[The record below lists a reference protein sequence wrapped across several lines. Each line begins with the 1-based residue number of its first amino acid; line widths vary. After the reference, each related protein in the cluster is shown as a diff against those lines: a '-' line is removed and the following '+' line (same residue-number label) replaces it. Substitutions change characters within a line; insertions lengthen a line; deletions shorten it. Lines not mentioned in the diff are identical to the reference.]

1 MNLGVSFIATIRWQD
16 VVDILL
22 NSYILFRLYV
32 LFRGTNVIRVI
43 VGIALLW
50 IFQRVAVGM
59 GLIVTSWAMQ
69 GIIAGAA
76 LIIIIV
82 FRNEIRSVL
91 QAKNLR
97 GLLWGF
103 PYETER
109 PPLTVISESVYELA
123 RRRIGALI
131 VLPAK
136 DDLADVCQGGVTW
149 KGQLS
154 KEMLLSIFWDGNPVH
169 DGAAVV
175 QGRQVQQ
182 VGTILPLSK
191 REDLPSYYGT
201 RHRAAVGL
209 AEVSDALVIVVSEE
223 RGQVVVAKGGEL
235 VPIRDNIQLEE
246 LLASH
251 GARELRP
258 HGEKGKEKF
267 ELGAAALVSTLCVL
281 GIWFSFAR
289 GQETFT
295 SLKIPIEYTNR
306 SPRMEI
312 FGASVNT
319 IDLSLSGS
327 GALIRSLNPDQVKVK
342 LDLSRAKMGANAYT
356 ITRQD
361 INLPP
366 GITLKS
372 VAPATVDVTLDV
384 PVEKELPIQVD
395 WFGKLP
401 ENVLLET
408 VKLLPEQVRVVGG
421 SQILKQIDTLYTDKL
436 SLDNLKTS
444 GAMTARLS
452 LQPGTLKIADGAR
465 DKVIVR
471 YTVQERQ
478 LR

>member
-1 MNLGVSFIATIRWQD
+1 MDLGPTFVAAIRWQD

-50 IFQRVAVGM
+50 IFQRVAAAM
-59 GLIVTSWAMQ
+59 GLILTSWAMQ

-109 PPLTVISESVYELA
+109 PPLEIISESVYELA

-136 DDLADVCQGGVTW
+136 DGLEDTCQGGIAW
-149 KGQLS
+149 RGQLS

-169 DGAAVV
+169 DGAVV
-175 QGRQVQQ
+175 LQGRQVQQ
-182 VGTILPLSK
+182 VGSILPLSK
-191 REDLPSYYGT
+191 RDDLPSYYGT

-209 AEVSDALVIVVSEE
+209 AEVTDALVVVVSEE

-235 VPIRDNIQLEE
+235 LPIQDNLQLEE
-246 LLASH
+246 ILANH
-251 GARELRP
+251 GARGLRP
-258 HGEKGKEKF
+258 HGGKWKDKL
-267 ELGAAALVSTLCVL
+267 ELGMAAMVSVICVL
-281 GIWFSFAR
+281 GFWFSFAR
-289 GQETFT
+289 GLETFT
-295 SLKIPIEYTNR
+295 SLEIPIEYMNR
-306 SPRMEI
+306 SSSMEI

-319 IDLSLSGS
+319 INLSLSGS
-327 GALIRSLNPDQVKVK
+327 GALVRSLNPDQVKVK
-342 LDLSRAKMGANAYT
+342 LDLSRAQVGPNSYT
-356 ITRQD
+356 ITRAD

-372 VAPATVDVTLDV
+372 VTPATVEVTLDI
-384 PVEKELPIQVD
+384 PVEKELPIQAD
-395 WFGKLP
+395 WSGKLP
-401 ENVLLET
+401 ENLILET
-408 VKLLPEQVRVVGG
+408 VKLVPDRVRVVGG
-421 SQILKQIDTLYTDKL
+421 SRIIEEIDTLYTDKL
-436 SLDNLKTS
+436 SLDSLKGS
-444 GAMTARLS
+444 GAMTTRLA
-452 LQPGTLKIADGAR
+452 LQPGTLKIAAGDR
-465 DKVIVR
+465 DKVVVR
-471 YTVQERQ
+471 YTLRERQ
-478 LR
+478 KR

>member
-1 MNLGVSFIATIRWQD
+1 MELGPSFIAAFRWQD

-43 VGIALLW
+43 VGIAFLW
-50 IFQRVAVGM
+50 VFQRVAVAM

-109 PPLTVISESVYELA
+109 PPLEVISESVYDLA
-123 RRRIGALI
+123 RRRIGALL

-136 DDLADVCQGGVTW
+136 DDLEDTCQGGLTW
-149 KGQLS
+149 GGQLS

-169 DGAAVV
+169 DGAVV
-175 QGRQVQQ
+175 IQGREVQQ
-182 VGTILPLSK
+182 VGAILPLSK
-191 REDLPSYYGT
+191 RDDLPSYYGT

-209 AEVSDALVIVVSEE
+209 SEASDALVVVVSEE
-223 RGQVVVAKGGEL
+223 RGQVVVARDGEL

-246 LLASH
+246 ILATH
-251 GARELRP
+251 GARGLSPR
-258 HGEKGKEKF
+258 GGRTKDRL

-289 GQETFT
+289 GLETFT
-295 SLKIPIEYTNR
+295 SLEIPIEYMNR
-306 SPRMEI
+306 SSHMEI

-319 IDLSLSGS
+319 INLSLSGS
-327 GALIRSLNPDQVKVK
+327 GALIRSLGPDQVTVK
-342 LDLSRAKMGANAYT
+342 LDLSRAEVGLNSYT
-356 ITRQD
+356 ITRED
-361 INLPP
+361 IDLPP

-372 VAPATVDVTLDV
+372 VAPATVEVTLDV

-395 WFGKLP
+395 WSGKLQA
-401 ENVLLET
+401 NLLLES
-408 VKLLPEQVRVVGG
+408 VKLVPERVRVVGG
-421 SQILKQIDTLYTDKL
+421 SRILEEIDTLYTYKL
-436 SLDNLKTS
+436 SLDNLQAS
-444 GAMTARLS
+444 GAMTTRLA
-452 LQPGTLKIADGAR
+452 LQPGTLKIADGVR
-465 DKVIVR
+465 DRVIVR
-471 YTVQERQ
+471 YTLRER
-478 LR
+478 

>member
-1 MNLGVSFIATIRWQD
+1 MDLGSSFIAAIRWQD
-16 VVDILL
+16 AVDILL

-43 VGIALLW
+43 VGIAFLW
-50 IFQRVAVGM
+50 VFQRVAVAM

-103 PYETER
+103 PYAAER
-109 PPLTVISESVYELA
+109 PPLEVISESVYELA

-136 DDLADVCQGGVTW
+136 DDLEDTCQGGLAW

-154 KEMLLSIFWDGNPVH
+154 KEMLLSIFWNGNPVH
-169 DGAAVV
+169 DGAVV
-175 QGRQVQQ
+175 LQGRQVQQ

-209 AEVSDALVIVVSEE
+209 AEVSDALVVVVSEE

-235 VPIRDNIQLEE
+235 LPIQDNLQLEE
-246 LLASH
+246 ILANH
-251 GARELRP
+251 GARGLHPRAESWRDKL
-258 HGEKGKEKF
+258 
-267 ELGAAALVSTLCVL
+267 ELGTAALVSTICVL

-289 GQETFT
+289 GLETFT
-295 SLKIPIEYTNR
+295 SLEIPIEYMNR
-306 SPRMEI
+306 SSSMEI

-319 IDLSLSGS
+319 INLNLSGS

-342 LDLSRAKMGANAYT
+342 LDLSRAKVGPNSYT
-356 ITRQD
+356 ITRED
-361 INLPP
+361 IDLPP
-366 GITLKS
+366 GINLKS
-372 VAPATVDVTLDV
+372 VAPATVEVTLDV
-384 PVEKELPIQVD
+384 PVEKELPIQAD
-395 WFGKLP
+395 WSGKLP
-401 ENVLLET
+401 ENLILES
-408 VKLLPEQVRVVGG
+408 VKLVPERVRVVGG
-421 SQILKQIDTLYTDKL
+421 SQILKEIDTLYTDKL
-436 SLDNLKTS
+436 PLNTLKTS
-444 GAMTARLS
+444 GAMTTRLA

-465 DKVIVR
+465 DKVVVR
-471 YTVQERQ
+471 FTLRER
-478 LR
+478 RVR

>member
-1 MNLGVSFIATIRWQD
+1 MDLESVFLTTLRWQD
-16 VVDILL
+16 IVDILL

-43 VGIALLW
+43 VGIAFLW
-50 IFQRVAVGM
+50 IFQRVAVAM

-76 LIIIIV
+76 LIIVIV

-97 GLLWGF
+97 GVLWGF
-103 PYETER
+103 PHETQL

-136 DDLADVCQGGVTW
+136 DDLADTCQGGLAW

-154 KEMLLSIFWDGNPVH
+154 KEMLLSIFWVGNPVH
-169 DGAAVV
+169 DGAVV
-175 QGRQVQQ
+175 IQGRQVQQ

-201 RHRAAVGL
+201 RHRAAMGL
-209 AEVSDALVIVVSEE
+209 AEVSDALVVVVSEE

-235 VPIRDNIQLEE
+235 IPIRDNIQLEE

-251 GARELRP
+251 GAQGLRP
-258 HGEKGKEKF
+258 HREKGKEKL
-267 ELGAAALVSTLCVL
+267 ELGTAALVSTLCVL

-295 SLKIPIEYTNR
+295 SLEIPIEYTNR
-306 SPRMEI
+306 SSPMEI

-319 IDLSLSGS
+319 INLSLSGS

-342 LDLSRAKMGANAYT
+342 LDLSRAKVGPNSYT
-356 ITRQD
+356 ITRED

-372 VAPATVDVTLDV
+372 VAPTTVDVTLDV

-395 WFGKLP
+395 WSGKLP
-401 ENVLLET
+401 ENLLLET
-408 VKLLPEQVRVVGG
+408 VKLSPERIRVVGG
-421 SQILKQIDTLYTDKL
+421 SQTLKEIDTLYTNKL
-436 SLDNLKTS
+436 SLDNLKGS
-444 GAMTARLS
+444 GATTVRLA
-452 LQPGTLKIADGAR
+452 LQPGTLKIADSGR

-471 YTVQERQ
+471 YTLSERQ

>member
-1 MNLGVSFIATIRWQD
+1 
-16 VVDILL
+16 
-22 NSYILFRLYV
+22 
-32 LFRGTNVIRVI
+32 
-43 VGIALLW
+43 
-50 IFQRVAVGM
+50 M
-59 GLIVTSWAMQ
+59 GLIVTSWDMQ

-76 LIIIIV
+76 LIIVFV

-136 DDLADVCQGGVTW
+136 DDLADVCQGGLVW
-149 KGQLS
+149 RGQLS
-154 KEMLLSIFWDGNPVH
+154 KEMLLSVFWDGNPVH
-169 DGAAVV
+169 DGAAVI

-235 VPIRDNIQLEE
+235 VPIRDNLQLEE
-246 LLASH
+246 LLATH
-251 GARELRP
+251 GARGMRP
-258 HGEKGKEKF
+258 HGEKGKEKL
-267 ELGAAALVSTLCVL
+267 ELGTAALVSTLCVL

-295 SLKIPIEYTNR
+295 TLEIPIEYTNR
-306 SPRMEI
+306 SSQMEI

-319 IDLSLSGS
+319 ISLSLSGS
-327 GALIRSLNPDQVKVK
+327 GTLIRSLNPDQVKVK
-342 LDLSRAKMGANAYT
+342 LDLSRAKVGPNAYT
-356 ITRQD
+356 ITRED

-395 WFGKLP
+395 WSGKLP
-401 ENVLLET
+401 ENFLLET
-408 VKLLPEQVRVVGG
+408 VKLIPERVRVVGG
-421 SQILKQIDTLYTDKL
+421 SRMLKEIDTLYTDKL
-436 SLDNLKTS
+436 SLDNLKGS
-444 GAMTARLS
+444 GAMTARLA
-452 LQPGTLKIADGAR
+452 LQPGTLKIADGVR

-471 YTVQERQ
+471 YTMRERQ

>member
-1 MNLGVSFIATIRWQD
+1 MDLGPAFITALRWQD

-43 VGIALLW
+43 VGIAFLW
-50 IFQRVAVGM
+50 IFQRVAVTM

-103 PYETER
+103 PYQTER
-109 PPLTVISESVYELA
+109 PPLEVISESVYELA

-131 VLPAK
+131 VLPGK
-136 DDLADVCQGGVTW
+136 DDLEDTCQGGLSW
-149 KGQLS
+149 NGQLS

-169 DGAAVV
+169 DGAVVV

-182 VGTILPLSK
+182 VGAILPLSK

-209 AEVSDALVIVVSEE
+209 SETSDALVVVVSEE
-223 RGQVVVAKGGEL
+223 RGQVVVAKDGEL
-235 VPIRDNIQLEE
+235 VPIGDNIQLEE
-246 LLASH
+246 IIATH
-251 GARELRP
+251 GPKGLRP
-258 HGEKGKEKF
+258 QSGRSKERL
-267 ELGAAALVSTLCVL
+267 ELATAALVSTLCVV

-289 GQETFT
+289 GLETFT
-295 SLKIPIEYTNR
+295 SLEIPIEYMNR
-306 SPRMEI
+306 SSRMEI

-319 IDLSLSGS
+319 INLSLSGS
-327 GALIRSLNPDQVKVK
+327 GALIRSLDPDQVKVK
-342 LDLSRAKMGANAYT
+342 LDLSRAKQGLNSYT
-356 ITRQD
+356 ITRED
-361 INLPP
+361 IDLPP

-372 VAPATVDVTLDV
+372 VAPATVEVTLDV
-384 PVEKELPIQVD
+384 SVEKELPIQAD
-395 WFGKLP
+395 WSGKLQKG
-401 ENVLLET
+401 LRLES
-408 VKLLPEQVRVVGG
+408 VKLIPERVRVVGG
-421 SQILKQIDTLYTDKL
+421 SQILEKIETLYTDKL
-436 SLDNLKTS
+436 SLDNLRNS
-444 GAMTARLS
+444 GAMTTRLA
-452 LQPGTLKIADGAR
+452 LQPGTLKIANGVR

-471 YTVQERQ
+471 YTLRER
-478 LR
+478 

>member
-1 MNLGVSFIATIRWQD
+1 MDLGSSFIATIRWQD
-16 VVDILL
+16 IVDILL

-32 LFRGTNVIRVI
+32 LFRGTNVMRVI
-43 VGIALLW
+43 VGIACLW
-50 IFQRVAVGM
+50 VFQRVAVGM

-76 LIIIIV
+76 LIIVIV

-109 PPLTVISESVYELA
+109 PPLMVISESVYELA
-123 RRRIGALI
+123 RRRVGALI

-136 DDLADVCQGGVTW
+136 DDLSDVCQGGLTW

-169 DGAAVV
+169 DGAVV
-175 QGRQVQQ
+175 IQGRQVQQ

-235 VPIRDNIQLEE
+235 VPIQDNIQLEE
-246 LLASH
+246 LLAAH
-251 GARELRP
+251 GARGLRP
-258 HGEKGKEKF
+258 HGEKGKEKL
-267 ELGAAALVSTLCVL
+267 ELGTAALISTLCVL

-295 SLKIPIEYTNR
+295 SLEIPIEYTNR
-306 SPRMEI
+306 SSHMEI

-319 IDLSLSGS
+319 ISLSLSGS
-327 GALIRSLNPDQVKVK
+327 GTLIRSLNPDQVKVK
-342 LDLSRAKMGANAYT
+342 LDLGRAKVGPNVYT

-395 WFGKLP
+395 WSGKLP
-401 ENVLLET
+401 ENLLLES
-408 VKLLPEQVRVVGG
+408 VKLIPDRVRVVGG
-421 SQILKQIDTLYTDKL
+421 SQALKAIDTLYTDKL
-436 SLDNLKTS
+436 SLDNLKGS
-444 GAMTARLS
+444 GAMTARLA
-452 LQPGTLKIADGAR
+452 LQPGTLKIADGVR

-471 YTVQERQ
+471 FTLSERQ

>member
-1 MNLGVSFIATIRWQD
+1 MDLGPSLIAALRWQD

-43 VGIALLW
+43 VGIAFLW
-50 IFQRVAVGM
+50 IFQRVAVAM

-103 PYETER
+103 PYETES
-109 PPLTVISESVYELA
+109 PPLEVISESVYELA

-136 DDLADVCQGGVTW
+136 DDLEDTCQGGLTW

-169 DGAAVV
+169 DGAVVV

-182 VGTILPLSK
+182 VGAILPLSK
-191 REDLPSYYGT
+191 RDDLPSYYGT

-209 AEVSDALVIVVSEE
+209 SEASDALVVVVSEE
-223 RGQVVVAKGGEL
+223 RGQVVVARDGEL

-246 LLASH
+246 ILATH
-251 GARELRP
+251 GPRGLRP
-258 HGEKGKEKF
+258 HGDRLKDRL
-267 ELGAAALVSTLCVL
+267 ELVTAALVSTLCVL

-289 GQETFT
+289 GLETFT
-295 SLKIPIEYTNR
+295 SLEIPIEYMNR
-306 SPRMEI
+306 SARMEI

-319 IDLSLSGS
+319 INLSLSGS

-342 LDLSRAKMGANAYT
+342 LDLSRAKVGPNSYT
-356 ITRQD
+356 ITRED
-361 INLPP
+361 IDLPP

-372 VAPATVDVTLDV
+372 VAPATVEVTLDV
-384 PVEKELPIQVD
+384 PVEKELPIQAD
-395 WFGKLP
+395 WSGELP
-401 ENVLLET
+401 EDLLLET
-408 VKLLPEQVRVVGG
+408 VKLVPERVRVVGG
-421 SQILKQIDTLYTDKL
+421 SQILKKIDTLYTDKL
-436 SLDNLKTS
+436 PLDNLKAS
-444 GAMTARLS
+444 GAMTTRLA
-452 LQPGTLKIADGAR
+452 LQPGTLKIADGVR
-465 DKVIVR
+465 EKVIVR
-471 YTVQERQ
+471 YTLRERQ
-478 LR
+478 VR